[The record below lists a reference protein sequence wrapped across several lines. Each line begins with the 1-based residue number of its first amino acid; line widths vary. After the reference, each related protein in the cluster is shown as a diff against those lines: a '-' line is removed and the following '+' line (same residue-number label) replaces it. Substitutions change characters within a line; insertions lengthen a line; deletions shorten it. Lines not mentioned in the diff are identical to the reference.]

1 MGHANTH
8 THTHTIFDHRL
19 PPLAPLL
26 PSPRET
32 CGHFCEGLKIC
43 NSAQARMT
51 CSRTPIEKKGARCQK
66 RGPSDCGP
74 VVGLRKEPDRERP
87 KPKNPKAQGPR
98 GPGPDDKTKERHEE
112 ASDRRTRRRDGQT
125 SGRTGRRA
133 SRHREERKARQ
144 RDEQAGGQTGGQAG
158 RQASRQASRQGRQAG
173 RQTGRQ
179 ASRQA
184 GTHPPTIKPYQFRPS
199 VPGAGSELNPHLGV
213 SRTKNCGNDKQ
224 AGRHTR
230 SQASTQSRTSR

>member
-1 MGHANTH
+1 MNATNTHTH

-51 CSRTPIEKKGARCQK
+51 CSRTPIEKKGARCQR

-158 RQASRQASRQGRQAG
+158 KQAGKQAGQASRQADRQAG
-173 RQTGRQ
+173 K
-179 ASRQA
+179 QA
-184 GTHPPTIKPYQFRPS
+184 GRHPPTDYQT
-199 VPGAGSELNPHLGV
+199 VPVQVLSSRAGSELNPHLGE

-224 AGRHTR
+224 AGRPAHTPAGEHPEPR
-230 SQASTQSRTSR
+230 